1 MPPQQLTLIRHA
13 QGFHNLNIEGHQS
26 GDPGLTLA
34 GQQRCRELAW
44 KIENMYSID
53 WIVASPLRQTLHIA
67 LVAFEELLQFKPD
80 LRIIALPEFQETS
93 DLPCDIG
100 LPVAELEKEFRE
112 RKAYFILNT
121 VDYGPTHIQ
130 LGQIITEFDEPYRPL
145 CPPLNTPASPL
156 PKVHQGLL
164 RAPYTIQHSKQIS
177 GAIGVQAQLLA
188 MLGSP
193 LGADAEVKRERGDIF
208 EWAFDRLETEFIEPT
223 QKYVEDSVRLVPEVK
238 NWLNKRKLTGA
249 VYMVTGIKIARGV
262 SYSRKKIRTVGLG
275 GAVTADL
282 TFVAGA
288 PVALGPTGKF
298 EKKDKVV
305 ESYAS
310 RADFVWAYRVQRVY
324 IQWLNGRVKS
334 KEKVGGD
341 LAGVNDDY
349 EQEAHIMNM
358 NAEAGLEIGDISLQ
372 QDIGLDIVPSGFTE
386 AQDDQSEIVGEDEEI
401 MCPED

>member
-1 MPPQQLTLIRHA
+1 MGMVWLIL
-13 QGFHNLNIEGHQS
+13 Q
-26 GDPGLTLA
+26 
-34 GQQRCRELAW
+34 
-44 KIENMYSID
+44 
-53 WIVASPLRQTLHIA
+53 VASSRTAQHSR
-67 LVAFEELLQFKPD
+67 PD
-80 LRIIALPEFQETS
+80 QKKSQHACNIPRSQVYSKANMPVLP
-93 DLPCDIG
+93 
-100 LPVAELEKEFRE
+100 E

-164 RAPYTIQHSKQIS
+164 RAPYKLQHSKQIS

-193 LGADAEVKRERGDIF
+193 LGADAEVNGERSDVF
-208 EWAFDRLETEFIEPT
+208 EWSFDRLETEFIEPT

-262 SYSRKKIRTVGLG
+262 NYSRKNIRAVGLG
-275 GAVTADL
+275 GAVTVDL
-282 TFVAGA
+282 TLVAGA
-288 PVALGPTGKF
+288 PVALGPMGEF
-298 EKKDKVV
+298 EKKDEVV

-341 LAGVNDDY
+341 LAGVDDEY
-349 EQEAHIMNM
+349 EQEAHAMDM
-358 NAEAGLEIGDISLQ
+358 DAEAGLEIGDISLQ
-372 QDIGLDIVPSGFTE
+372 QDIGLDIVPNGFTE
-386 AQDDQSEIVGEDEEI
+386 AQDGQSEIVGEDEEI